1 MQTPNNF
8 AELFQRDG
16 HALAAGVLDARACRK
31 LADVLTE
38 LPPDSA
44 GTRCLLRHPWCREL
58 AQQLRDHPV
67 LQTVL
72 PTTHVATQCT
82 YFEKSAHRNWLVT
95 THQDLSIAV
104 AERVDAPGL
113 RGWSQKEGCWYV
125 QPPVDVLEQL
135 VAVRLHLDHC
145 GEHDGLLNVVSGTH
159 LQGRLDDEAVAAA
172 RAARA
177 PVPCTAAAGDAL
189 VMRPLLLH
197 ASSKA
202 TGHSR
207 RRVLH
212 FVYGPAQ
219 LPSGLRWHDAA

>member
-8 AELFQRDG
+8 AELFERDG
-16 HALAAGVLDARACRK
+16 HALAAGVLDARTCRE
-31 LADVLTE
+31 LAGVLTD
-38 LPPDSA
+38 LPADSA

-67 LQTVL
+67 LRTVL
-72 PTTHVATQCT
+72 PGTHVATQCT
-82 YFEKSAHRNWLVT
+82 YFEKSALRNWLVT

-113 RGWSQKEGCWYV
+113 RGWSHKEGCWYV
-125 QPPVDVLEQL
+125 QPPVDVLEPL

-145 GEHDGLLNVVSGTH
+145 GEHDGPLHVVPGTH
-159 LQGRLDDEAVAAA
+159 RLGRLDDAAVAAA

-202 TGHSR
+202 TGRSH

-212 FVYGPAQ
+212 FVYGPAA
-219 LPSGLRWHDAA
+219 LPLGLRWHEAA